1 MYISNKKSCFI
12 PILALLLGACNAF
25 KPMTTKPVID
35 TNSSTN
41 TPNEKGIDNPMPNGS
56 TDESLKELI
65 LKDPFLAEILN
76 TPKQYQ
82 TQIIYTQINRDA
94 NNKPSFKHQYLSVDK
109 DFYFYPASVVKMPI
123 AFLALQK
130 INELNAQ
137 GIMIDKNMTMITEQ
151 SSEAQTVVYNDPTSA
166 DGRPTIA
173 HYIKKIF
180 LVSDNDAYNRLYEFL
195 GQEYINTNLYK
206 LGYKNAEILHR
217 LSVSM
222 SDEENRK
229 TNPIKFLDSTGK
241 LVYEQPEQYN
251 KRKYSKRNDKRGL
264 AYMKGDTKINTPF
277 DFTNKNRLNL
287 NDMHDILGNVLFN
300 QPINQS
306 KLFNLT
312 EADRKFLLQYLS
324 QLPKET
330 TYPSYTAPEY
340 WDAYVK
346 FNLVGSEK
354 KDMPKNIRIFNKVG
368 EAYGYLT
375 DVSYIAD
382 YENKIEFMLSATIYV
397 NKDGIFNDD
406 KYEYETVG
414 FPFFKKLGEVIYNYE
429 KGRSKKNA
437 PDLTEFVLPYDK

>member
-1 MYISNKKSCFI
+1 MYIPNKKSCFL
-12 PILALLLGACNAF
+12 PFFALLLGGCNAF
-25 KPMTTKPVID
+25 KPMTTKPVMD
-35 TNSSTN
+35 NNST
-41 TPNEKGIDNPMPNGS
+41 TTTTTDKVIDNPIPNGT
-56 TDESLKELI
+56 TDESLKTLV
-65 LKDPFLAEILN
+65 LSDPFLANIIN

-82 TQIIYTQINRDA
+82 TQVIYTQINRDA
-94 NNKPSFKHQYLSVDK
+94 NNKPSFKHQYLNVDK

-137 GIMIDKNMTMITEQ
+137 GILIDKNMTMITEQ
-151 SSEAQTVVYNDPTSA
+151 SSEAQTVVYNDATST

-217 LSVSM
+217 LSVAM
-222 SDEENRK
+222 SDDENRK
-229 TNPIKFLDSTGK
+229 TNPINFLDSTGK
-241 LVYEQPEQYN
+241 LVYQQPAQDS
-251 KRKYSKRNDKRGL
+251 KKKYSKRNDKRGIG
-264 AYMKGDTKINTPF
+264 YMKGDTKINTPF
-277 DFTNKNRLNL
+277 DFSSKNRLNL
-287 NDMHDILGNVLFN
+287 NDMHDILGGVIFN

-312 EADRKFLLQYLS
+312 ETDRKFLLQYLS

-330 TYPSYTAPEY
+330 TYPSYAAPEY

-354 KDMPKNIRIFNKVG
+354 TDMPKNIRIFNKVG

-375 DVSYIAD
+375 DVSYIVD

-397 NKDGIFNDD
+397 NKDGIFNDA
-406 KYEYETVG
+406 KYEYETIG
-414 FPFFKKLGEVIYNYE
+414 FPFFKKLGEVIYKYE
-429 KGRSKKNA
+429 KGRAKKNL

>member
-1 MYISNKKSCFI
+1 MYISDKKSLFI
-12 PILALLLGACNAF
+12 PIFVLLLAACNTF
-25 KPMTTKPVID
+25 KPMTTKKVTD
-35 TNSSTN
+35 TNSTTN
-41 TPNEKGIDNPMPNGS
+41 TTTDKVVDNPFPNGE
-56 TDESLKELI
+56 TNESLKELI
-65 LKDPFLAEILN
+65 LKDPFLANILN

-94 NNKPSFKHQYLSVDK
+94 DNKPNFKHEYVNVDK
-109 DFYFYPASVVKMPI
+109 NFYFYPASVVKMPI

-137 GIMIDKNMTMITEQ
+137 GVMIDKDMTMITEKND
-151 SSEAQTVVYNDPTSA
+151 EVQTVVYNDPTSV
-166 DGRPTIA
+166 DGRPSIA

-195 GQEYINTNLYK
+195 GQEYINASMYK

-217 LSVSM
+217 LSISM
-222 SDEENRK
+222 TEEENRK
-229 TNPIKFLDSTGK
+229 TNSIKFLDSTGK
-241 LVYEQPEQYN
+241 LVYQQTEQYN
-251 KRKYSKRNDKRGL
+251 KKKYSKRNDKRGVG
-264 AYMKGDTKINTPF
+264 YMKGDTKINAPF
-277 DFTNKNRLNL
+277 DFSSKNRLNL
-287 NDMHDILGNVLFN
+287 NDMHDILGTVLFN
-300 QPINQS
+300 QPFNQS

-312 EADRKFLLQYLS
+312 ASDRKFLLHYLS

-330 TYPSYTAPEY
+330 TYPSYPAPEY

-354 KDMPKNIRIFNKVG
+354 TDMPKNIRIFNKVG

-375 DVSYIAD
+375 DVSYIID

-406 KYEYETVG
+406 QYEYETVG
-414 FPFFKKLGEVIYNYE
+414 FPFFKKLGEAIYNYE
-429 KGRSKKNA
+429 KSRGKKNV